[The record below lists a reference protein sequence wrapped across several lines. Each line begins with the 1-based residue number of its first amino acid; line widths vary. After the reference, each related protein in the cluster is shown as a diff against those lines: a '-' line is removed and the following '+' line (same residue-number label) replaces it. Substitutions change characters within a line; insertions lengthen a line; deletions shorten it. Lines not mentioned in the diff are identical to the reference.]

1 MKNIKLTIR
10 VALLVSLCNYSFAQT
25 TDNALFWEVSGN
37 GLSKPSYILAT
48 VKFMPSDKFNISD
61 NVEAKLH
68 DCEIFATETLM
79 DHHARHELNKAAHLP
94 HHESIK
100 DYLSEEDFLRLEKL
114 FDEKLGVKKLKF
126 ETVYSQ
132 LKPVLLSV
140 TITRLSLGKQVKYM
154 EMELMKIAKKEDL
167 VITGLETAEREIAA
181 MEEFDIKSQV
191 HALLHTMDNYEEQIA
206 EYHAMIDAYLA
217 GDLHKT
223 LEFTLHPSEENE
235 AFKRSFYY
243 ERNKEF
249 IPHMESLMKKG
260 KTFFAIGAGHLADNH
275 GILYLL
281 KVKGYTLTS
290 IKN

>member
-1 MKNIKLTIR
+1 MKNNTLTI
-10 VALLVSLCNYSFAQT
+10 VIFLLALSNWSLAQT
-25 TDNALFWEVSGN
+25 TENSLFWEVSGN
-37 GLSKPSYILAT
+37 GLEKPSYILAT
-48 VKFMPSDKFNISD
+48 VKFIPGDKFVMSEEVNS
-61 NVEAKLH
+61 KL
-68 DCEIFATETLM
+68 DESEIFATETLM

-94 HHESIK
+94 HHESVK
-100 DYLSEEDFLRLEKL
+100 DYLSAEDFLRLEKL
-114 FDEKLGVKKLKF
+114 FDEKLGIGKLKF
-126 ETVYSQ
+126 EKVYSQ
-132 LKPVLLSV
+132 FKPVLLST
-140 TITRLSLGKQVKYM
+140 TITRLSLGDNVKYM
-154 EMELMKIAKKEDL
+154 EMELMKSANKAGLD
-167 VITGLETAEREIAA
+167 VMGLETAEREIAA
-181 MEEFDIKSQV
+181 MEEFDIKAQV

-206 EYHAMIDAYLA
+206 DYHGMIDAYLA

-281 KVKGYTLTS
+281 KVKGYVLKP